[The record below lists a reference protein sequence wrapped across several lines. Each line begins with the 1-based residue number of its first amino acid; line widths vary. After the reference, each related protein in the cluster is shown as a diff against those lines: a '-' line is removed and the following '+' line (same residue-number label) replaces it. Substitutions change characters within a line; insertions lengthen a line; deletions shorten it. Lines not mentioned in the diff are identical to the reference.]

1 MADATWDPN
10 GGEKE
15 EYYLAHLGPHQLDDD
30 RQLLH
35 ATSPAS
41 PELMSPSAYL
51 RQQQQLNAAHHPH
64 SQHHHHHHHHQN
76 DYPATPD
83 LSPSYSRHKLTV
95 RPLSDYNP
103 TSIDSVLSDTD
114 TVDREVARTTAA
126 MSIGSPNHFPYDNA
140 SDKTIATHDTH
151 TKSYQPS
158 HASHR
163 DSPRRR
169 RSRHSAMEN
178 LQTEVVAL
186 AEQLEML
193 RQGLSKKEKHKQDMR
208 WSLRRLLKSVAKHAL
223 INFVILLLLFLVLW
237 RRQSPIAYAI
247 MGYVGPR
254 LQEVMRLLLRRMVF
268 WKVTV

>member
-10 GGEKE
+10 QSEKE

-30 RQLLH
+30 HHLMH

-51 RQQQQLNAAHHPH
+51 RQQQHQLNAHHP
-64 SQHHHHHHHHQN
+64 N

-140 SDKTIATHDTH
+140 SEKTIATHDTH
-151 TKSYQPS
+151 HHSKSYHPHQQS
-158 HASHR
+158 LSHR
-163 DSPRRR
+163 SESPQQRRR

-186 AEQLEML
+186 AEQLDML
-193 RQGLSKKEKHKQDMR
+193 RQSMSQKEKHKQDMR

-254 LQEVMRLLLRRMVF
+254 LQEVMRLLFRRMVF